1 MIGRVHQLLDGL
13 RCELR
18 YALRSL
24 GREPMLVAGVIL
36 TFSLAIGTNASMFG
50 LVTRLMLAA
59 PPGIRDADRVARVR
73 LSFVDDDGNA
83 FAMSTTSYPAFRSLR
98 EVATAFAAVGASR
111 PDTMMAG
118 RNPDVVP
125 IAVLGV
131 SPDYFTA
138 LGASPAL
145 GRFFGPADDVLST
158 GSPVIILGYAYWQR
172 TFGGDRAVLG
182 RQIVIDDRPFTVV
195 GVAARGF
202 NGAELATVDVFLP
215 LSASLANSGDDWPH
229 NRFMNLVSVVIR
241 LRDGVSATAAR
252 QMASA
257 TVREQM
263 AGSGRL
269 TPAVELVPVVPG
281 KESRES
287 PQSRIALWLAGVSI
301 MVLLIATAN
310 VGTLLSLRSARR
322 RREVA
327 VRVAMGAGMGH
338 IARQL
343 VIESV
348 LLAVVGTAVGLLLS
362 RWFSHIL
369 RVSLLPSLPA
379 TETFIDGRVLGA
391 TIAIACIAGVL
402 AGLIPLSQAWR
413 TNVSEHLRS
422 GGHGLSVRLTVQHAL
437 VRSQVALC
445 TLLVVGAALFVR
457 SLQRVRSQDL
467 GFSTTSLL
475 YIRLDFRGFI
485 SGAESD
491 LAYYDAVR
499 RAHTLP
505 GVTGATVVAG
515 IPFGPHYIP
524 GVAIPGRPWPPPGAQ
539 VPIMYGATPEY
550 LDMMSVKLVHGRLLS
565 ARDNAGAPPVI
576 LVNETLARTA
586 WPGQSA
592 LGKCMAIKFGG
603 PPSAEHA
610 SASQPCRQIVG
621 VVRDSRA
628 RSLRPEGNE
637 DRLMQYYVPFEQMPV
652 PPRPNPS
659 RVMGMM
665 VRAQGDID
673 RVAARVQR
681 TIQSTSAVPVYA
693 RTRRYQ
699 DFLDPQLRSWRLGAT
714 LFSAFSILAV
724 SIAAVGL
731 FGVVSYVVTQR
742 MQEIGVRLALGAT
755 SRRVAGLIVG
765 DAVRMVSIGIIAGL
779 LATVVAA
786 PLMAP
791 LLFQTSAREPASMVV
806 ATAVVLI
813 ATLVAAA
820 WPAWRAGRVDP
831 VGVLRE

>member
-1 MIGRVHQLLDGL
+1 MSRLTQLLDEL
-13 RCELR
+13 RRELR

-36 TFSLAIGTNASMFG
+36 TFALAIGTNASMFG

-59 PPGIRDADRVARVR
+59 PPGIRDPDRVARVR
-73 LSFVDDDGNA
+73 LSYVDDDGNA
-83 FAMSTTSYPAFRSLR
+83 FAMSTTSYPAFRTLR
-98 EVATAFAAVGASR
+98 EDASAFASVAAAR
-111 PDTMMAG
+111 PDTMMVG

-131 SPDYFTA
+131 SADYFST
-138 LGASPAL
+138 LGAPPVR
-145 GRFFGPADDVLST
+145 GRLLGPADDEPPA
-158 GSPVIILGYAYWQR
+158 GSPVVVLGYAYWQR
-172 TFGGDRAVLG
+172 VLDGDRAVLG
-182 RQIVIDDRPFTVV
+182 REIVINDRPFTVV
-195 GVAARGF
+195 GVAPRGF
-202 NGAELATVDVFLP
+202 NGADLATVDVFLP
-215 LSASLANSGDDWPH
+215 LSASLRDSGEDWVH
-229 NRFMNLVSVVIR
+229 NRFMNLVSIVVR
-241 LRDGVSATAAR
+241 LRDGSNASAAR

-257 TVREQM
+257 RLREQM

-269 TPAVELVPVVPG
+269 TPSVELVPVIPG

-301 MVLLIATAN
+301 IVLLIATAN

-322 RREVA
+322 RREIA

-343 VIESV
+343 IVESV
-348 LLAVVGTAVGLLLS
+348 LLAILGTAIGLLFS
-362 RWFSHIL
+362 RWFSHVL
-369 RVSLLPSLPA
+369 RVTLLPTLPA
-379 TETFIDGRVLGA
+379 TETFIDSRVLGA
-391 TIAIACIAGVL
+391 TTAIACIAGVL

-422 GGHGLSVRLTVQHAL
+422 GGHGLSARLTLQHAL
-437 VRSQVALC
+437 VRAQVALC
-445 TLLVVGAALFVR
+445 TLLLVGAALFVR
-457 SLQRVRSQDL
+457 SLQRVQSQDL

-475 YIRLDFRGFI
+475 YTRLDFRGFI
-485 SGAESD
+485 SGAKSD
-491 LAYYDAVR
+491 LAYHDAVR
-499 RAHTLP
+499 RARTLP

-524 GVAIPGRPWPPPGAQ
+524 GVSIPGRPWPPPGVQ

-550 LDMMSVKLVHGRLLS
+550 LDIMSVKLVQGRLLS

-576 LVNETLARTA
+576 LVNESLARTA

-592 LGKCMAIKFGG
+592 LGKCMAIRFGG
-603 PPSAEHA
+603 PESGEHA
-610 SASQPCRQIVG
+610 NEPQPCRQIVG

-637 DRLMQYYVPFEQMPV
+637 DHLMQYYVPFDQMPI
-652 PPRPNPS
+652 PPRPNAS
-659 RVMGMM
+659 KVMGMM
-665 VRAQGDID
+665 FRAQGDVD
-673 RVAARVQR
+673 RIAARVQR

-693 RTRRYQ
+693 RTLRYQ
-699 DFLDPQLRSWRLGAT
+699 DLLDPQLRSWRLGAT

-742 MQEIGVRLALGAT
+742 MQEIGVRLALGGT
-755 SRRVAGLIVG
+755 SQRVAGLIVG
-765 DAVRMVSIGIIAGL
+765 DAVRMVGVGIIAGVL
-779 LATVVAA
+779 VTIVAA
-786 PLMAP
+786 PFIAP
-791 LLFQTSAREPASMVV
+791 LLFQTSAREPASMVA
-806 ATAVVLI
+806 ATAVLLI
-813 ATLVAAA
+813 ATLIASA

-831 VGVLRE
+831 VGVLKD